1 MISRQKTRFAALLSL
16 MSGAAFI
23 PAQAHAQ
30 DTAASDGG
38 VPEIIVTA
46 QKRAQS
52 INDVGLTITA
62 LGGDALKQQGIQNLR
77 DIAKVVPGLSF
88 ADSDHGT
95 PIFTL
100 RGVGFSDNS
109 ISGYPTTSV
118 YVDEVPLPFAVMAA
132 HANLDV
138 ERVEVLKGP
147 QGTLFGQNSTGGAI
161 NYIAAKP
168 TDTLAAG
175 VDATVGRFGQG
186 EANGYIGGPIS
197 DTLGVRLSG
206 QYGYGDGWQKSYTR
220 DDTNGKRNY
229 LNGRMLTVWNPTSA
243 LKIQLNLNGWR
254 DRSDPLAPQLAAM
267 NPLFDG
273 ADFGVPGLSLVKP
286 RADAYAFAKETPR
299 AADWST
305 DVTRPR
311 GDRWQYQGA
320 LRGDLDVTDN
330 VVLTSITSYTKFHTD
345 QTFDLDGTDLE
356 LYGFNVRG
364 HIKSFTQEL
373 RLAGGEGTALHWVL
387 GTNYEKSKTY
397 EDQTQY
403 YHDSTVATIGFGATA
418 AEIAQSSKRNYA
430 FFASGDYE
438 VVPGVTFKAGGRYT
452 NSRQTMNQ
460 CNFDTGD
467 GTTNAAVAF
476 LYGQIH
482 PGKPFPAAI
491 GDCTTLDPVTFEPS
505 RFLDTLKE
513 HNVSWRVGV
522 DYKVNRD
529 LLLYATVAKGY
540 KAGGW
545 PTTGAFLLSSYGSV
559 KQESLL
565 DYEAGFK
572 AQLLDRKL
580 SINGAAFWYDYRNK
594 QLLGRI
600 KDPVFTA
607 LPALVNIPK
616 SRVRGAELEVNAVP
630 TEGLRLNAGLIY
642 LDAKVTEYVGVNAA
656 GADRDFSGSAIPFT
670 SKWQYVV
677 SADYSVPME
686 GNFRPFVGATVSGR
700 SSATAIIG
708 SAAGARMK
716 AGFRSI
722 VPLADLY
729 NLPSYTML
737 DLRAGIE
744 AQDGD
749 WRLTVWG
756 RNITNEYS
764 ISNVIEGNDPV
775 GRYTGQPATYGVTF
789 MHKFN

>member
-1 MISRQKTRFAALLSL
+1 MAS
-16 MSGAAFI
+16 AAFI
-23 PAQAHAQ
+23 PVQAQAQ
-30 DTAASDGG
+30 NAASASSTSEGG
-38 VPEIIVTA
+38 LPDIVVTA

-62 LGGDALKQQGIQNLR
+62 LGGDALKQQGIQRLSDLAR
-77 DIAKVVPGLSF
+77 VVPGLSY

-109 ISGYPTTSV
+109 ISNYPTTSV

-168 TDTLAAG
+168 TDSVAAG
-175 VDATVGRFGQG
+175 VDVTVGRFGQG
-186 EANGYIGGPIS
+186 EANGFVSGPLT
-197 DTLGVRLSG
+197 DTLGVRLAG
-206 QYGYGDGWQKSYTR
+206 QYGYGNGWQKSYTR

-229 LNGRMLTVWNPTSA
+229 INGRLLTVWNPTDT

-254 DRSDPLAPQLAAM
+254 DRSDPLAPQMAGI

-273 ADFGVPGLSLVKP
+273 ADFPPPFTAPGLSLVNP
-286 RADAYAFAKETPR
+286 RAATYPFAKETPR
-299 AADWST
+299 SSDWST
-305 DVTRPR
+305 GTTRPR

-320 LRGDLDVTDN
+320 LRGDLDVTDDIT
-330 VVLTSITSYTKFHTD
+330 LTSITSYTKFHTN
-345 QTFDLDGTDLE
+345 QTFDLDGTDVE

-364 HIKSFTQEL
+364 SVKSFSQEL
-373 RLAGGEGTALHWVL
+373 RLAGGAGSAFNWVL
-387 GTNYEKSKTY
+387 GANYEKSKTAEY
-397 EDQTQY
+397 QTQY
-403 YHDSTVATIGFGATA
+403 YRDSTTSTIGFSSTA
-418 AEIAQSSKRNYA
+418 AEDAFTNKRNYA

-438 VVPGVTFKAGGRYT
+438 IAQGVTLKAGGRYT
-452 NSRQTMNQ
+452 NSRQTMDQ
-460 CNFDTGD
+460 CNHDTGD
-467 GTTNAAVAF
+467 GTINAAVAF
-476 LYGQIH
+476 LYGAFH
-482 PGKPFPAAI
+482 PGVPFPAAI
-491 GDCTTLDPVTFEPS
+491 GDCTTLDPATFEPS

-513 HNVSWRVGV
+513 HNFSWRGGV

-529 LLLYATVAKGY
+529 LLLYASVSKGY

-545 PTTGAFLLSSYGSV
+545 PTTGAFLLSSYRAV

-580 SINGAAFWYDYRNK
+580 SLNGAAFWYEYRDK

-600 KDPVFTA
+600 PDPIFTA

-616 SRVRGAELEVNAVP
+616 SRVKGAELEMTAVP
-630 TEGLRLNAGLIY
+630 IEGLQLSGSVIY
-642 LDAKVTEYVGVNAA
+642 LDAKITEFTGLNAA
-656 GADRDFSGSAIPFT
+656 GAPNNFAGSAIPFT
-670 SKWQYVV
+670 SKWQYIASV
-677 SADYSVPME
+677 DYTVPTD
-686 GNFRPFVGATVSGR
+686 GGIKPFFGATVTGR
-700 SSATAIIG
+700 SSSSAIIG
-708 SAAGARMK
+708 TGGGAREK

-722 VPLADLY
+722 APLSEIY
-729 NLPSYTML
+729 KLPSYTML

-744 AQDGD
+744 APDGD
-749 WRLTVWG
+749 WRFTVWG
-756 RNITNEYS
+756 RNVTDEYS
-764 ISNVIEGNDPV
+764 VTNVIEGNDAL
-775 GRYTGQPATYGVTF
+775 GRYTGPTATYGVSF

>member
-1 MISRQKTRFAALLSL
+1 
-16 MSGAAFI
+16 
-23 PAQAHAQ
+23 
-30 DTAASDGG
+30 
-38 VPEIIVTA
+38 
-46 QKRAQS
+46 
-52 INDVGLTITA
+52 
-62 LGGDALKQQGIQNLR
+62 
-77 DIAKVVPGLSF
+77 
-88 ADSDHGT
+88 
-95 PIFTL
+95 
-100 RGVGFSDNS
+100 
-109 ISGYPTTSV
+109 
-118 YVDEVPLPFAVMAA
+118 
-132 HANLDV
+132 
-138 ERVEVLKGP
+138 
-147 QGTLFGQNSTGGAI
+147 
-161 NYIAAKP
+161 
-168 TDTLAAG
+168 
-175 VDATVGRFGQG
+175 
-186 EANGYIGGPIS
+186 
-197 DTLGVRLSG
+197 
-206 QYGYGDGWQKSYTR
+206 
-220 DDTNGKRNY
+220 
-229 LNGRMLTVWNPTSA
+229 
-243 LKIQLNLNGWR
+243 
-254 DRSDPLAPQLAAM
+254 M

-273 ADFGVPGLSLVKP
+273 SLFGVPGLSLVKP
-286 RADAYAFAKETPR
+286 EAAAFPLAPDTPR
-299 AADWST
+299 ASDWST
-305 DVTRPR
+305 DRTRPR

-330 VVLTSITSYTKFHTD
+330 IVLTSITSYTKFHTD
-345 QTFDLDGTDLE
+345 QTFDLDGTSLE
-356 LYGFNVRG
+356 LYGFHVSGN
-364 HIKSFTQEL
+364 IKSFSQEL
-373 RLAGGEGTALHWVL
+373 RLAGGEGTALHWVV
-387 GTNYEKSKTY
+387 GANYEKSRTW
-397 EDQTQY
+397 EDQIQY
-403 YHDSTVATIGFGATA
+403 FVDSTTAFVGFGNTSQENAL
-418 AEIAQSSKRNYA
+418 SRKRNYA

-438 VVPGVTFKAGGRYT
+438 VLPGLTLKAGGRYT
-452 NSRQTMNQ
+452 NSRQTMNE

-467 GTTNAAVAF
+467 GTINAAVGF

-513 HNVSWRVGV
+513 DNFSWRVGV

-545 PTTGAFLLSSYGSV
+545 PTTGAFLLSSFGAV
-559 KQESLL
+559 HQESLL

-600 KDPVFTA
+600 KDVVFTA

-630 TEGLRLNAGLIY
+630 VEGLRLNVGLIY
-642 LDAKVTEYVGVNAA
+642 LDAKVTEYIGVNAA
-656 GADRDFSGSAIPFT
+656 GADSDFSGSDIPFT

-686 GNFRPFVGATVSGR
+686 GSFRPFVGATLSGR

-708 SAAGARMK
+708 SAAGARML
-716 AGFRSI
+716 AGFRSN
-722 VPLADLY
+722 VPLAELY

-756 RNITNEYS
+756 RNITNEFS
-764 ISNVIEGNDPV
+764 VTNVIEGNDAV
-775 GRYTGQPATYGVTF
+775 GRYTGPPATYGVTF
-789 MHKFN
+789 MHKFR